1 MEEYYGDQLRDKDQK
16 DYDRELQENET
27 FRNQQKTYL
36 SSLNNQVREVTHR
49 KRYEDMMTDQERQLN
64 QKDINAY
71 ESREPVLYSNKIGF
85 HNNSPNKKIDIAKMK
100 NMNNLLMSGQSFG
113 IAKKNI
119 AQSGTSDLI
128 APHVGNDN
136 MAQAR
141 YINHAIIQANKA
153 EMFNLRPVVSNR
165 AYGGDIMSRNTNP
178 QPQYNSA
185 QEVYNKGVS
194 FSNPGINNTHDSVK
208 RNGEAVM
215 NLNAQSPFQQRK
227 TSFQNLPPQ
236 SSITDRM
243 SGIKRNN
250 LSQEHLSKNNKFS
263 GIYG

>member
-1 MEEYYGDQLRDKDQK
+1 MEQYYGSQLRDKDQQ
-16 DYDRELQENET
+16 DYEREIQENET
-27 FRNQQKTYL
+27 FRNQQKTYF

-64 QKDINAY
+64 QKDIKAY
-71 ESREPVLYSNKIGF
+71 ETREPVLYSNKIGF
-85 HNNSPNKKIDIAKMK
+85 HNNSPKKNIDIAKIN

-113 IAKKNI
+113 ITKKNI
-119 AQSGTSDLI
+119 AQNATNDLI

-136 MAQAR
+136 SVQKR

-165 AYGGDIMSRNTNP
+165 AYGGDVMSRNVNP
-178 QPQYNSA
+178 HPQANSA
-185 QEVYNKGVS
+185 QDVYNKRVTFNTPGVNS
-194 FSNPGINNTHDSVK
+194 THDSVK
-208 RNGEAVM
+208 RTGEAIM
-215 NLNAQSPFQQRK
+215 NLNAQSPFQERK

-236 SSITDRM
+236 SSITERM
-243 SGIKRNN
+243 NGIKRNN
-250 LSQEHLSKNNKFS
+250 LSQEHLPKNNMFS